1 MRGRDPVSGPGGESG
16 GGAAS
21 GRRAPAGARRV
32 FLALPLPAAARRE
45 LAGLAQSALAA
56 HAAHL
61 RMVAPVGYH
70 ATVHFFGPLAAD
82 DLSRAHTLC
91 GQVAEALPAPLPCA
105 LTGLAQL
112 PPRGAARVVCAVFGE
127 GHDALAAFLAAARNR
142 IGAAAFAVPA
152 RSPLPHVTVAR
163 VRHGRHWRMPDRVAL
178 AETGIAP
185 ADRNTRLGIDLR
197 RLRGHGAAPTRF
209 VLDQLVLFESHLHR
223 AGARYVPLTSRR
235 AAAR

>member
-1 MRGRDPVSGPGGESG
+1 M
-16 GGAAS
+16 
-21 GRRAPAGARRV
+21 

-61 RMVAPVGYH
+61 RLVDPVGYH

-91 GQVAEALPAPLPCA
+91 GEVAEALPAPLPCA

-163 VRHGRHWRMPDRVAL
+163 VRRGRHWRMPDRAAL
-178 AETGIAP
+178 PGSCTAA
-185 ADRNTRLGIDLR
+185 ADGTAAVDGTSRRGIDLR
-197 RLRGHGAAPTRF
+197 RHRGHGAAPTRF
-209 VLDQLVLFESHLHR
+209 VLDQLVLFESRLHR
-223 AGARYVPLTSRR
+223 AGARYVPLTSGR
-235 AAAR
+235 AAAG

>member
-1 MRGRDPVSGPGGESG
+1 
-16 GGAAS
+16 
-21 GRRAPAGARRV
+21 V

-61 RMVAPVGYH
+61 RLVAPVGYH

-105 LTGLAQL
+105 ITGLAQL

-127 GHDALAAFLAAARNR
+127 GHDALAAFLAEARNR

-152 RSPLPHVTVAR
+152 RNPLPHVTVAR
-163 VRHGRHWRMPDRVAL
+163 VRHGRHWRMPDRVAP
-178 AETGIAP
+178 TGTGTA
-185 ADRNTRLGIDLR
+185 AAGGNTRLGIDLR
-197 RLRGHGAAPTRF
+197 RRPGHGAAPTRF

-223 AGARYVPLTSRR
+223 SGARYVPLTSRR

>member
-1 MRGRDPVSGPGGESG
+1 M
-16 GGAAS
+16 
-21 GRRAPAGARRV
+21 

-45 LAGLAQSALAA
+45 LAALAQSALAA

-61 RMVAPVGYH
+61 RLVAPVGYH

-91 GQVAEALPAPLPCA
+91 GQVAAALPAALPCA
-105 LTGLAQL
+105 LAGLAQL

-142 IGAAAFAVPA
+142 IGAAGFVVPA
-152 RSPLPHVTVAR
+152 RRPLPHVTVAR
-163 VRHGRHWRMPDRVAL
+163 VRHGRHWRLPDRAAL
-178 AETGIAP
+178 AGTGTA
-185 ADRNTRLGIDLR
+185 ASDGDTRLSVDLR
-197 RLRGHGAAPTRF
+197 RPRGHGAVPARF

-223 AGARYVPLTSRR
+223 AGARYVALTSRR

>member
-1 MRGRDPVSGPGGESG
+1 M
-16 GGAAS
+16 
-21 GRRAPAGARRV
+21 

-45 LAGLAQSALAA
+45 LAGWVPSALAA
-56 HAAHL
+56 DADHL
-61 RMVAPVGYH
+61 RLVDPVGYH

-82 DLSRAHTLC
+82 DLSRAHALC
-91 GQVAEALPAPLPCA
+91 GQVAEALPAPLRCA

-127 GHDALAAFLAAARNR
+127 GHDALAAFLAEARNR

-163 VRHGRHWRMPDRVAL
+163 VRRGRHWRMPDRVAL
-178 AETGIAP
+178 AGTGTAA
-185 ADRNTRLGIDLR
+185 ADGTGRRIDLR
-197 RLRGHGAAPTRF
+197 RQRGHGAAPARF
-209 VLDQLVLFESHLHR
+209 VLDQLVLFESRLHR

-235 AAAR
+235 AAAG

>member
-1 MRGRDPVSGPGGESG
+1 MSGPGRESG

-61 RMVAPVGYH
+61 RLVAPVGYH
-70 ATVHFFGPLAAD
+70 ATVHFFGPLAAH

-91 GQVAEALPAPLPCA
+91 GQVAQALQAPLPCA

-127 GHDALAAFLAAARNR
+127 GRDALAAFLAEARNR
-142 IGAAAFAVPA
+142 IGAAGFAVPA
-152 RSPLPHVTVAR
+152 RGPLPHVTVAR

-178 AETGIAP
+178 AGTGTA
-185 ADRNTRLGIDLR
+185 AAEGNTRLGIDLR
-197 RLRGHGAAPTRF
+197 RPPGHGAPARF

-223 AGARYVPLTSRR
+223 AGARYVALTSRR

>member
-1 MRGRDPVSGPGGESG
+1 MSGVG
-16 GGAAS
+16 GGSGSGSRTPAA
-21 GRRAPAGARRV
+21 ARRV

-45 LAGLAQSALAA
+45 LAGLVQSALAA
-56 HAAHL
+56 HASHL
-61 RMVAPVGYH
+61 RLVAPVGYH

-91 GQVAEALPAPLPCA
+91 AKVAEALPASLPCA

-127 GHDALAAFLAAARNR
+127 GHDALAAFLAEARNR
-142 IGAAAFAVPA
+142 IGAAAFAVSA

-163 VRHGRHWRMPDRVAL
+163 VRRGRHWRMPDREAL
-178 AETGIAP
+178 PGS
-185 ADRNTRLGIDLR
+185 GIDLR
-197 RLRGHGAAPTRF
+197 RPCGQGAVPARF

-223 AGARYVPLTSRR
+223 AGARYVPLASRR
-235 AAAR
+235 AAAG